1 MRQKFF
7 TNTIQSKFIKS
18 LLKTSYLPNLDSCR
32 DGDYLIK
39 GKTYVYKDKIIKC
52 IESGFLNTS
61 KEIQEKIK
69 VYNLDTYDHEN
80 YQYTPK
86 YKVDTNKPI
95 KMSQNEN
102 IKQVGDLS
110 TTDLDVGIEI
120 VTAELSESSTNN
132 ISDAILNYFNDY
144 DGKITKTLSGSI
156 ENNTIIFDQS
166 IPERVL
172 RFLKRLNEDIDFG
185 NPSSILSS
193 KVYYEID
200 GIQHENNIFYS
211 LEHNNWLVDSQ
222 STITALTCDIIFIL
236 KATFLLNI
244 LSADNIFIKTHG
256 TIDRYDNLTGLEDG
270 DILEYASYTTGD
282 KFISLNLIS
291 DYSLINN
298 LEIAVPLE
306 FSTNSIT
313 IKKTGLNLFPSTN
326 DPVKLPVCYYYQ
338 NGSVVTA
345 NNSRFGYKIS
355 LPPGKY
361 STMLKYK
368 NNVTHSAFLTL
379 EVLNPDGS
387 VNPYSITA
395 IKDRNEN
402 TVDLPDMVSG
412 NSIGNQ
418 PFVITLDYGQSIVI
432 FDNYS
437 TSLSQAKYT
446 FNLLNVTLQVGEIPR
461 GFSEYKAEDI
471 VISKAAIKATYGDYK
486 IINLLLNEN
495 KRVGLQLDN
504 GVNNFYIVDNTGH
517 YQYYFI
523 KCSYYNSLNN
533 LTTPSLYAEN
543 INKLNTCRF
552 TCTALNDGKILIH
565 TSTNMYGDA
574 NGDGVF
580 NTNDIDTI
588 RKYITN
594 WPGIKI
600 DTRPYYADIRCSGII
615 NNRQSY
621 RMLQILYDRVDTTYL
636 DLYTT
641 ISYYGKQ
648 ANYSI
653 ISNYDYLLKTIDT
666 QNFTSQVNYYD
677 NLTHK
682 NLGKLLRYK
691 RDLED
696 LNLMPF
702 YNCFCGRWLSNIHIN
717 DDYSIDISNTN
728 KYNTKCALVPI
739 KFNKNYYISLDCPGK
754 VKIVPIIM
762 NNGFLQKAKI
772 DLQDVDLTSIVKSIP
787 DSCVEYN
794 KTRFNYPISY
804 GIYTSRNENEEFIA
818 CYENYLYILIQ
829 INTSVET
836 SLTVLEG
843 DFNTKYINYILDYEW
858 ESSVNDNRVFDK
870 YCLSNL
876 SLLKMSDGI
885 SYPFADRLIEY
896 LLLNVIDN
904 RDSNPNNVLLMQ
916 NYSLAYKENRLTQ
929 GIYRDYYRR
938 AVYKGIT
945 NSNNS
950 LYDITGFV
958 DKDTEKF
965 LKGR

>member
-69 VYNLDTYDHEN
+69 VYDLDTYDHGN

-86 YKVDTNKPI
+86 YKVDINKPI
-95 KMSQNEN
+95 KISQNEN

-110 TTDLDVGIEI
+110 TTDLDVGIET
-120 VTAELSESSTNN
+120 VTVELSELSTNN

-156 ENNTIIFDQS
+156 ENNTVIFDQS
-166 IPERVL
+166 TPERVL

-222 STITALTCDIIFIL
+222 STITALTCDIVFIL

-244 LSADNIFIKTHG
+244 LSANNIFIKTHG
-256 TIDRYDNLTGLEDG
+256 TVDRYDNLTGLEDG

-282 KFISLNLIS
+282 KLISLNLTS

-313 IKKTGLNLFPSTN
+313 IKKAGLNLFPSTDN
-326 DPVKLPVCYYYQ
+326 PIKLPVCHYYQ
-338 NGSVVTA
+338 NGSVITA

-361 STMLKYK
+361 STMLNYK
-368 NNVTHSAFLTL
+368 NNVVHSASLTL

-387 VNPYSITA
+387 VEPYSTTA

-432 FDNYS
+432 FDNS
-437 TSLSQAKYT
+437 ATSITQARYI
-446 FNLLNVTLQVGEIPR
+446 FNTLNITLQVGEIPR

-471 VISKAAIKATYGDYK
+471 VISEATIKATYGSYK
-486 IINLLLNEN
+486 IINLLLNKN
-495 KRVGLQLDN
+495 KQVGLQLDN
-504 GVNNFYIVDNTGH
+504 GVNNFYIVDNTGQ

-533 LTTPSLYAEN
+533 LTTSSLCAEN
-543 INKLNTCRF
+543 INKLNTCIF
-552 TCTALNDGKILIH
+552 TCTALNDSKVLIH

-574 NGDGVF
+574 NGDGVV
-580 NTNDIDTI
+580 NDQD
-588 RKYITN
+588 RKDVREYLA
-594 WPGIKI
+594 GGYSARV
-600 DTRPYYADIRCSGII
+600 DTRPYYADTNLDGTIDAKDETTIRRIISGGYYFDDI
-615 NNRQSY
+615 NNS
-621 RMLQILYDRVDTTYL
+621 
-636 DLYTT
+636 

-666 QNFTSQVNYYD
+666 QNFISSVNYYD
-677 NLTHK
+677 NLSHK
-682 NLGKLLRYK
+682 KLGKLLRYK

-717 DDYSIDISNTN
+717 DDYSIDTSNIN

-804 GIYTSRNENEEFIA
+804 GIYTSGNENEEFIA

-829 INTSVET
+829 INNSVET

-958 DKDTEKF
+958 DKDAEKF